1 MRRNEP
7 SLYSKKQSTPISLRA
22 LFYVRKRSMRTSPP
36 ASKNHHQ
43 HKLSIM
49 ARHSSRLALNVAIQ
63 MIAGDFLPEF
73 SGLRRISGIKRT
85 HKIIKEQVLR

>member
-1 MRRNEP
+1 MRRNEH

-49 ARHSSRLALNVAIQ
+49 ARRSSRLALNVAIQ
-63 MIAGDFLPEF
+63 TIAGDFFQKSLVFGALVASNELTKLSKNKF
-73 SGLRRISGIKRT
+73 
-85 HKIIKEQVLR
+85 